1 MISFKFDILPAL
13 KEAGY
18 NTNRIRKEKLIN
30 EATLQKIR
38 CGRTDLALTTID
50 TLCRLLSC
58 QPADLISYSPDEEKQ
73 AEE

>member
-1 MISFKFDILPAL
+1 MIQFKIEILPAL

-38 CGRTDLALTTID
+38 HGQVDLALSTID
-50 TLCRLLSC
+50 TLCELLHC
-58 QPADLISYSPDEEKQ
+58 QPGDILEYREEK
-73 AEE
+73 AGDSM